1 MYGCIQLNKSDKP
14 LSLSKIIVFLQN
26 KINCSVL
33 FIMKR
38 LFFNFIVLMTT
49 VALLDSCSSAK
60 HVAYLQNI
68 DNVDLSASQGLYDAK
83 IMPKDMLSIIVN
95 TTNPDAA
102 RPFNLYSVAGGNT
115 TATDMQG
122 YLVDNSGNINFPVIG
137 KVHVSGLTKGQ
148 CEDLIREKIMPYMS
162 GTENPVVTVRMSSF
176 RVTVSGEVNSP
187 GVVPVNSEKMSV
199 IEALAQAGDLT
210 IYGKRDNVL
219 LIRENELGQKS
230 QVRINLNDAN
240 FINSPYY
247 YVQQNDI
254 IYVQPN
260 GVKAKS
266 SSIGASTTLWLSGV
280 SILTS
285 LASLVI
291 NILRN

>member
-38 LFFNFIVLMTT
+38 LFFNLIVLMTT

-60 HVAYLQNI
+60 HVAYFQNI

>member
-14 LSLSKIIVFLQN
+14 LSLSKIIVLLQN

-38 LFFNFIVLMTT
+38 LFFNLIVLMTT

-60 HVAYLQNI
+60 HVAYFQNI

>member
-38 LFFNFIVLMTT
+38 LFFNLIVLMTT

-60 HVAYLQNI
+60 HVAYFQNI

-247 YVQQNDI
+247 YVQQNDV